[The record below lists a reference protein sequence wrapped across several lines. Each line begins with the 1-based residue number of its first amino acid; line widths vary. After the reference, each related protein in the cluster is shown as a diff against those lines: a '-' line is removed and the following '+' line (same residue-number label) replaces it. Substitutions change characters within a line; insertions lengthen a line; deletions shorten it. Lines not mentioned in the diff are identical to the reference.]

1 MPLFRV
7 IRQLIL
13 APVGGQAG
21 CDPWPTGPKQSNT
34 RESGMEAG
42 REGGHTQTPPKEFRN
57 GSPLRFGAAQRVSR
71 PAHAWSAPA
80 GTILFKGRKGAM
92 RAMRARSCV
101 WSRDCGEKNFR
112 KKRKLLELLEAP
124 PALLIR

>member
-42 REGGHTQTPPKEFRN
+42 REGGHTQTPPKPRESHDLLML
-57 GSPLRFGAAQRVSR
+57 GVPQQGLSSPKEGKE
-71 PAHAWSAPA
+71 P
-80 GTILFKGRKGAM
+80 
-92 RAMRARSCV
+92 
-101 WSRDCGEKNFR
+101 
-112 KKRKLLELLEAP
+112 
-124 PALLIR
+124 